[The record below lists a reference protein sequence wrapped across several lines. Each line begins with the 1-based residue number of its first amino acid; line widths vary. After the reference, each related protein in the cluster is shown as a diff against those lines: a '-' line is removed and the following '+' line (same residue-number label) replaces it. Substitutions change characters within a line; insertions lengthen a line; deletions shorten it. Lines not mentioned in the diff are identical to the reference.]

1 MKRTWLKYM
10 CAAAL
15 AVATAL
21 PVGAQSIQTGFGERL
36 TLPAGIQAVDLE
48 DLSGPQKQAN
58 EKLKQKEL
66 DQLNEKIR
74 TYINTRN
81 KDGKEPYTGDA
92 VKGSAVYQLQGTD
105 QEGHH
110 VGYLVTTAI
119 DDGLL
124 PYLVPAGKTVKN
136 ENGWGL
142 TVNKTYSDRELA
154 AVNQLIKDV
163 YAAGLDEVAAH
174 MPKEYKPGQAK
185 GMAARLDSKG
195 AADWK
200 EALAYAKLLGLS
212 FHTVDVKSAT
222 SPQGYP
228 VGRGEVGLDL
238 SYDGFTLPLG
248 LTVNALDNGK
258 VLQVSELVSIDASRP
273 FWTGVMKQM
282 LPASSTK

>member
-21 PVGAQSIQTGFGERL
+21 PVGAQSIPTGFGERL

-74 TYINTRN
+74 TYVNTRN

-136 ENGWGL
+136 EDGWGL
-142 TVNKTYSDRELA
+142 TVNKVYSDTELA

-163 YAAGLDEVAAH
+163 YAAGLDDVAAR
-174 MPKEYKPGQAK
+174 MPKGDKPGQAK
-185 GMAARLDSKG
+185 NRAARLDAKG
-195 AADWK
+195 TTNWK

-212 FHTVDVKSAT
+212 FHTLDVKSAT

-258 VLQVSELVSIDASRP
+258 VLQVSEFVSIDASRP